1 MRIEEASYG
10 RIYQHTRDNGTF
22 AIIGSED
29 KDTHKSR
36 YDELKSLIKE
46 YEKKYGHLGY
56 NRLSGTYQYQLTG
69 EKVSEKSVIIYD
81 IELKDALSIAKKINQ
96 ESIIWKE
103 NTFFGIIDVQGG
115 VLERFKKS
123 ALNFSKAIKNGI
135 GSKLMSDQTR
145 DFGYAFEEVK
155 IVKKTNISN
164 NILTEINKEDKNYL
178 EWHQVCEAFCKK
190 IGAEL
195 LFVNSD
201 SFGYEDKNGN
211 LIHMYADEL
220 EQYLKTEKQ
229 NEKQSDHYG
238 LEDSDGIIEEATEDI
253 DKEYLSFKKDVLN
266 IFEILYEDDDM
277 EYAMEVA
284 GQNLFDVIYYAIKKN
299 YDTEAAAMTTANDL
313 TNYLLDAASHGG
325 ELSWQ
330 NDNAIKE
337 VYDQYVVNK
346 KDIKEGVETKAG
358 NDFDEVASYMYNE
371 ANGDIDYIPSFEQT
385 NDYIASVT
393 KREYNNLYKAVKTAI
408 ENVADNMYDGYIEL
422 SDRATISSL
431 YGDKLEDADPEEAM
445 ALFGMLRDEAF
456 KQFED
461 ETKTEIWQEG
471 RSGRHIVVKDNYLN
485 AVDYDYLCRVQERL
499 EDWVIAEF
507 ARKMSNDNIDESV
520 KEEPKKVLK
529 ESATYKEPIKV
540 CMNTWANYNSSG
552 RDLAPMEWMTIDE
565 ALVYCDKYSEQEPF
579 INDYENSPIKLSEY
593 DNPWQMLKLLKEVE
607 ESPDSL
613 IMKNALEISDEG
625 DYEDVIQKI
634 KDGEYVWFE
643 GCEDDFDLGKDYVDM
658 LGSHKEVANIE
669 RYFMEDEFRNAV
681 EDEEKDYFASEHGID
696 IDDPDFPEDEF
707 EEWMDEVVRSE
718 IASFGDIADHDNT
731 YFNYSQLGEDL
742 TWDGYTFT
750 SDGCIQIQ

>member
-155 IVKKTNISN
+155 LMRKN
-164 NILTEINKEDKNYL
+164 NLSESILTEINKEDKAYL
-178 EWHQVCEAFCKK
+178 EWYQVCEAFCKK

-238 LEDSDGIIEEATEDI
+238 LEDSDGVIEEAAKDI

-266 IFEILYEDDDM
+266 IFEMFYEDDDM

-284 GQNLFDVIYYAIKKN
+284 GQNLFDVLYYAIK
-299 YDTEAAAMTTANDL
+299 
-313 TNYLLDAASHGG
+313 
-325 ELSWQ
+325 
-330 NDNAIKE
+330 
-337 VYDQYVVNK
+337 
-346 KDIKEGVETKAG
+346 
-358 NDFDEVASYMYNE
+358 
-371 ANGDIDYIPSFEQT
+371 
-385 NDYIASVT
+385 
-393 KREYNNLYKAVKTAI
+393 R
-408 ENVADNMYDGYIEL
+408 
-422 SDRATISSL
+422 
-431 YGDKLEDADPEEAM
+431 
-445 ALFGMLRDEAF
+445 
-456 KQFED
+456 
-461 ETKTEIWQEG
+461 
-471 RSGRHIVVKDNYLN
+471 
-485 AVDYDYLCRVQERL
+485 
-499 EDWVIAEF
+499 
-507 ARKMSNDNIDESV
+507 
-520 KEEPKKVLK
+520 
-529 ESATYKEPIKV
+529 
-540 CMNTWANYNSSG
+540 
-552 RDLAPMEWMTIDE
+552 
-565 ALVYCDKYSEQEPF
+565 
-579 INDYENSPIKLSEY
+579 
-593 DNPWQMLKLLKEVE
+593 
-607 ESPDSL
+607 
-613 IMKNALEISDEG
+613 IM
-625 DYEDVIQKI
+625 IQ
-634 KDGEYVWFE
+634 
-643 GCEDDFDLGKDYVDM
+643 
-658 LGSHKEVANIE
+658 
-669 RYFMEDEFRNAV
+669 RQ
-681 EDEEKDYFASEHGID
+681 
-696 IDDPDFPEDEF
+696 
-707 EEWMDEVVRSE
+707 
-718 IASFGDIADHDNT
+718 
-731 YFNYSQLGEDL
+731 QL
-742 TWDGYTFT
+742 
-750 SDGCIQIQ
+750 